1 MEIQFFYN
9 QSDDRQINKII
20 EPGPVLQG
28 EFREESN
35 LMNPSILIQS
45 NEVFR
50 YNYCYIE
57 EFQRYYSISSV
68 TVIRTGLYRVEMN
81 VDVLMSFRHHLLN
94 LSVIVDKQ
102 TEHFNGDPYID
113 DGSLISDNMVYAEIY
128 NFLGGFNDA
137 PQYILITAG

>member
-81 VDVLMSFRHHLLN
+81 VDVLMSFRRHILN

-102 TEHFNGDPYID
+102 TEQYNGDPYID